1 MIPAHIIS
9 RIKDATDLAALV
21 GEYVRLKP
29 AGSRL
34 IGVCCFHRERTAS
47 FGVHVAEQFYKCF
60 GCGAGGDCFNF
71 LSAIEGIPFTEA
83 ATRLAERAGVSLESR
98 PVTRVAMA
106 YAREEAELC
115 RWWWA
120 ERRSA
125 VLDLGAQELQ
135 REDADQGFLAA
146 LLGVREWI
154 DAMTVG
160 QRFEVFRGAVKQ
172 EDRERW
178 TEQREY
184 ERAWETAWLSI
195 A

>member
-1 MIPAHIIS
+1 MIPAHVIS

-21 GEYVRLKP
+21 ADYVPLKRQ
-29 AGSRL
+29 AQRWVGR
-34 IGVCCFHRERTAS
+34 CCFHKERTAS
-47 FGVHVAEQFYKCF
+47 FGVHPEGFYKCF

-71 LSAIEGIPFTEA
+71 LSAIEGINFTEA

-98 PVTRVAMA
+98 PVSRVAMA

-146 LLGVREWI
+146 LYGVREWI

-160 QRFEVFRGAVKQ
+160 QRFEVFRGAVKA

-178 TEQREY
+178 TAQREY
-184 ERAWETAWLSI
+184 ERAWESAWLSI